1 MNANWPQYFLTAS
14 FIQKFDA
21 EFMAKTMAGLPM
33 ENLDL
38 FRNFLMNAK
47 GKIFRD
53 VSRIRIGE
61 SPLLRSLLG
70 NASNAGLSPYSSG
83 KDSEGD
89 TTDIQKSAYSQFDS
103 SFTELFTENEI
114 VKLNQSINQ
123 PIFNL
128 STIKKRWPKISGK
141 ENPSIVPGKMH
152 DWSTFLGH
160 YSVPTKNVL
169 VCDSFLMSDA
179 RKVKENLIPIL
190 KAVMTLQAILPKV
203 TIISS
208 KSHKDDT
215 VKQIEREVG
224 EGLEIDFVVEESPRS
239 VSFHDR
245 WILFDQMLLNFPSG
259 LDIVSK
265 GVVHETKLTN
275 PAVRSIFSG
284 DDGQVQEVSELWK
297 SMGEFIARRKSMR
310 RVTSD

>member
-1 MNANWPQYFLTAS
+1 MKIGWPIYFFSSS
-14 FIQKFDA
+14 FIQAFDK
-21 EFMAKTMAGLPM
+21 EFIKRATSGMPM

-38 FRNFLMNAK
+38 FRDFLMNAK

-53 VSRIRIGE
+53 TKTINIGE
-61 SPLLRSLLG
+61 SPLLKRLLG
-70 NASNAGLSPYSSG
+70 DASNANLGPY
-83 KDSEGD
+83 
-89 TTDIQKSAYSQFDS
+89 AYTEEVANNPDEIERDGYTKFDS
-103 SFTELFTENEI
+103 SFTELFREEEI
-114 VKLNQSINQ
+114 EILNQSINK

-141 ENPSIVPGKMH
+141 HNPSIVPGGKH
-152 DWSTFLGH
+152 NWGAFLKH
-160 YSVPTKNVL
+160 YSVPSGNVL

-190 KAVMTLQAILPKV
+190 KAVMKLQSILPKV

-208 KSHKDDT
+208 KSHKEDT
-215 VKQIEREVG
+215 IKLVKDEVG
-224 EGLEIDFVVEESPRS
+224 EGLEIEFVVEESPRS
-239 VSFHDR
+239 ISFHDR

-265 GVVHETKLTN
+265 GVVHEAKLTN

-284 DDGQVQEVSELWK
+284 DDGQVQEVRQLWQ
-297 SMGEFIARRKSMR
+297 SMGEFVSKRKAMR
-310 RVTSD
+310 RVTSQ